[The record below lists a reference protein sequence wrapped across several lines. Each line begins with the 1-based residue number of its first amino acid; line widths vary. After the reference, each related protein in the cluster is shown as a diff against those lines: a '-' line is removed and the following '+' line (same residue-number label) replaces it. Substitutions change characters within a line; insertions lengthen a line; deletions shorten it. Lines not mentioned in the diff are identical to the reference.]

1 MKGIMEKK
9 AARKQHTGDLSVAL
23 LVTILTIF
31 GTVMI
36 FSASYYYALS
46 DYDNPY
52 HYLTRQLIWLGAGF
66 VAMWICSKIDYH
78 FWVRFWLIAYVA
90 GLALLVLV
98 LIPGIGA
105 DAYGAT
111 RWIQLGPVT
120 IMPGEIAKVGI
131 ILFIT
136 GYFSRHPKW
145 ITEIRRGILPIVL
158 VTGLYGALIMKQP
171 NMSTAFT
178 ICFIV
183 GGMLLVAGAKWIH
196 LGTLAGGAVAAGVA
210 LIFVDT
216 TGYRYGRFLSFLDP
230 FEDPLGTGWN
240 VVQSLLAL
248 GTGGLTGLGLG
259 NSVQKNLYL
268 PMPQNDFILA
278 IIGEELGFV
287 GILFLVVLYL
297 LLVWRGCHIAINAK
311 DFTGLLLAAGIT
323 IMVGVQV
330 VINMAVVTSSMPPT
344 GIILPFISYGGTSV
358 VFLMAEMGLALSVS
372 RGIQFEP
379 DASEISYD

>member
-158 VTGLYGALIMKQP
+158 VTGLYGVLIMKQP

-183 GGMLLVAGAKWIH
+183 GGMLLVAGARWIH

-344 GIILPFISYGGTSV
+344 GIILPFISYGGNALLI
-358 VFLMAEMGLALSVS
+358 FMAAMGIL
-372 RGIQFEP
+372 IN
-379 DASEISYD
+379 ISKSN

>member
-158 VTGLYGALIMKQP
+158 VTGLYGVLIMKQP

-216 TGYRYGRFLSFLDP
+216 TGYRYGSFLSFLDP
-230 FEDPLGTGWN
+230 FEDPVGTGWN

-344 GIILPFISYGGTSV
+344 GIILPFISYGGNALLI
-358 VFLMAEMGLALSVS
+358 FMAAMGIL
-372 RGIQFEP
+372 IN
-379 DASEISYD
+379 ISKSN

>member
-158 VTGLYGALIMKQP
+158 VTGLYGVLIMKQP

-344 GIILPFISYGGTSV
+344 GIILPFISYGGNALLI
-358 VFLMAEMGLALSVS
+358 FMAAMGIL
-372 RGIQFEP
+372 IN
-379 DASEISYD
+379 ISKSN

>member
-1 MKGIMEKK
+1 MEKK

-158 VTGLYGALIMKQP
+158 VTGLYGVLIMKQP

-297 LLVWRGCHIAINAK
+297 LLVWRGCHIAISAK

-344 GIILPFISYGGTSV
+344 GIILPFISYGGNALLI
-358 VFLMAEMGLALSVS
+358 FMAAMGIL
-372 RGIQFEP
+372 IN
-379 DASEISYD
+379 ISKSN

>member
-158 VTGLYGALIMKQP
+158 VTGLYGVLIMKQP

-230 FEDPLGTGWN
+230 FEDPLDTGWN

-344 GIILPFISYGGTSV
+344 GIILPFISYGGNALLI
-358 VFLMAEMGLALSVS
+358 FMAAMGIL
-372 RGIQFEP
+372 IN
-379 DASEISYD
+379 ISKSN